1 MGMRTVAL
9 ENSKSVM
16 DFSNDCHDAG
26 GRFCSSGMGVKENV
40 GLSDVS
46 KNYPER
52 VGSIN
57 AALSAIDSVHGLPA
71 GFPPC
76 SIEIWSEMGGAKGA
90 YNQGEHLIKLAED
103 AGAYQSS
110 TLCHEFGHHITL
122 GERGQGRVEFYK
134 ELSTDPE
141 LKAWHNI
148 VKATPQFKHFLDI
161 EGSVSATGDARD
173 YASYLKDPR
182 ELFARSYSQWIAT
195 RSKNKTMLDQNEK
208 LKNMADGNYQWSDSD
223 FKPIGVALDAYF
235 SKRGLLK

>member
-1 MGMRTVAL
+1 MAL
-9 ENSKSVM
+9 ENSKAVM

-26 GRFCSSGMGVKENV
+26 GRFCAGLSSVKDNAR
-40 GLSDVS
+40 LSDVS

-52 VGSIN
+52 VGSLN

-122 GERGQGRVEFYK
+122 GEKGQGKVEFYK

-141 LKAWHNI
+141 LKAWHNA
-148 VKATPQFKHFLDI
+148 VKATPQFLHFHNI
-161 EGSVSATGDARD
+161 EGSVTATQDARD

-195 RSKNKTMLDQNEK
+195 RSGNKTLLDQHAK
-208 LKNMADGNYQWSDSD
+208 LKNMADGMYQWSDSE
-223 FKPIGVALDAYF
+223 FKPIGAALDAYF
-235 SKRGLLK
+235 SKRGLLR